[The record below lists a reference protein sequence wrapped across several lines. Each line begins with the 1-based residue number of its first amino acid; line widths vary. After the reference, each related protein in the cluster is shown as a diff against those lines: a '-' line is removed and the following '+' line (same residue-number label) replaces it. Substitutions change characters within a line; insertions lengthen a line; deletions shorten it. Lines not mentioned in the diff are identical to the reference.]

1 MKKTHEVRTW
11 KSMCGANHGGGEAD
25 DGGHQWLDQWPLMSG
40 VMVCLCEREPKSE
53 RDEELSR
60 RGELCENFGKMFY
73 LCFNGKI
80 FYTTFLWVFLWLKI
94 FYRWL
99 TILLWNKRSKMYKII
114 FWKYFTSQ
122 PSECKCIVFII

>member
-1 MKKTHEVRTW
+1 MKKTQEVRTW

-60 RGELCENFGKMFY
+60 GGELCENFEKCFTFVSMVKLFIQLFFGFFY
-73 LCFNGKI
+73 D
-80 FYTTFLWVFLWLKI
+80 
-94 FYRWL
+94 
-99 TILLWNKRSKMYKII
+99 
-114 FWKYFTSQ
+114 WKYF
-122 PSECKCIVFII
+122 IGD